1 MNDLS
6 ILLSVRN
13 GGNISA
19 DQTLLIDEALA
30 KVTPADIPEDQVQ
43 NVVDYLS
50 AHLLRNQEALP
61 PPEQRSSLE
70 RLLQSLVGHA

>member
-6 ILLSVRN
+6 ILFSARN

-30 KVTPADIPEDQVQ
+30 KVAPADIPEDQVQ
-43 NVVDYLS
+43 NVVDYLN
-50 AHLLRNQEALP
+50 AHLLRNHEAL

>member
-6 ILLSVRN
+6 ILLSARN

-61 PPEQRSSLE
+61 PEQRSSLE